1 MRKTATAL
9 LVLGL
14 TAVLAA
20 PALAVS
26 LLSETFTY
34 PDGGL
39 VPNGGWANFS
49 GAAIDIQ
56 VVSGTASGSGPN
68 ANDDHVLFAA
78 QPIDAKTYACLT
90 VRIPTIAGAPKPIY
104 FAMLKD
110 AGTSIFVSRLYVL
123 PLAGGGWTF
132 GISYSS
138 TNATTLGVTP
148 WGAGLSFDTDYTVV
162 INYDPATFTSNLWVN
177 PVNEASTSV
186 ANTGT
191 AAAVA
196 VSGFGLRQSA
206 TASTLPPSPPFV
218 GATDWGF
225 IVDNVGVGTT
235 FDEACVSPPTPT
247 RSRTW
252 GEVKTIYR

>member
-26 LLSETFTY
+26 LLSESFTY
-34 PDGGL
+34 PDGNLAG
-39 VPNGGWANFS
+39 NGGWANFS
-49 GAAIDIQ
+49 GAATDIQ
-56 VVSGTASGSGPN
+56 VQSGKAVGSGPN
-68 ANDDHVLFAA
+68 ANDDHTLFAA
-78 QPIDAKTYACLT
+78 QPLDGKTYACLT
-90 VRIPTIAGAPKPIY
+90 VRIPAIAGAPKPIY

-110 AGTSIFVSRLYVL
+110 GGTSIFVSRLYVL
-123 PLAGGGWTF
+123 PVTGGFTF

-148 WGAGLSFDTDYTVV
+148 WSAASLSYDTDYTVV
-162 INYDPATFTSNLWVN
+162 INYDPVTFTSNLWVN

-218 GATDWGF
+218 GNTDWGF

-235 FDEACVSPPTPT
+235 FEEACTSGPTPT

>member
-34 PDGGL
+34 PDGNL

-49 GAAIDIQ
+49 GAATDIQ
-56 VVSGTASGSGPN
+56 VASGKAVGSGPN
-68 ANDDHVLFAA
+68 ANDDHILFAA
-78 QPIDAKTYACLT
+78 QPLTGKTYACLT
-90 VRIPTIAGAPKPIY
+90 VRIPSIAGAPKPIY

-110 AGTSIFVSRLYVL
+110 GGTSIFVSRLYVL
-123 PLAGGGWTF
+123 PVVGGTFTF

-138 TNATTLGVTP
+138 TSATVGVTP
-148 WGAGLSFDTDYTVV
+148 WGSALSYDTDYTVV
-162 INYDPATFTSNLWVN
+162 INYDPATSTSNLWVN

-186 ANTGT
+186 ANVGT

-206 TASTLPPSPPFV
+206 TASTLPPSPPYT
-218 GATDWGF
+218 GNTDWGC

-235 FDEACVSPPTPT
+235 FEEACTSGPTPT
-247 RSRTW
+247 RRRTG
-252 GEVKTIYR
+252 GEVTTIYR